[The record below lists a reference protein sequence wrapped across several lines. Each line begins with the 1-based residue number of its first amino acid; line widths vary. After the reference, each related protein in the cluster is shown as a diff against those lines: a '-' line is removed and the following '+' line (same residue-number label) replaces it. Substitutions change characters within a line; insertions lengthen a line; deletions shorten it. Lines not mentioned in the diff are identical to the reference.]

1 MEQEKHNQNKKNQF
15 SDILSELRENN
26 RELTYKEI
34 QSFSDLSEENLA
46 QFRQTWN
53 LLSNKRKEM
62 FFELLLVEFMSNTLM
77 DFSEI
82 ALIGLN
88 DEDPIIRRGSLKLL
102 MDNRKS
108 YFLDQLISIS
118 KQDPDTEVRLDAI
131 STLGYFLMDMETA
144 ERGKNKAKKVLKAL
158 ESLMESPDKLTRLRV
173 MEALAYVD
181 HPAIIPLVYASLTS
195 NIDTEIAS
203 GLRAV
208 QNSLNQR
215 WAANVIENLDH
226 PNPDVQYEAIKAV
239 GELQLKR
246 ARNRI
251 LRLLAQFDQLD
262 DDILDAT
269 ILTASQLGGN
279 QVKEMIE
286 MIEEVFEDEEDMAE
300 LFEEAKSNLE
310 LVDFQK
316 QMAGNPDLK
325 DLFTEESD
333 DESENIEEDY
343 IQILRERIENLPEY
357 EESEDKFEEIE
368 EENEEG
374 EDEDESDYPNRHSHR
389 HSSFSDID
397 WSHFRIIEDLRKE
410 SEDLEDEDFSDLDEF
425 EEDED

>member
-131 STLGYFLMDMETA
+131 STLGYFLMDME
-144 ERGKNKAKKVLKAL
+144 
-158 ESLMESPDKLTRLRV
+158 
-173 MEALAYVD
+173 
-181 HPAIIPLVYASLTS
+181 H
-195 NIDTEIAS
+195 
-203 GLRAV
+203 
-208 QNSLNQR
+208 Q
-215 WAANVIENLDH
+215 
-226 PNPDVQYEAIKAV
+226 
-239 GELQLKR
+239 
-246 ARNRI
+246 
-251 LRLLAQFDQLD
+251 
-262 DDILDAT
+262 
-269 ILTASQLGGN
+269 
-279 QVKEMIE
+279 QV
-286 MIEEVFEDEEDMAE
+286 
-300 LFEEAKSNLE
+300 
-310 LVDFQK
+310 
-316 QMAGNPDLK
+316 
-325 DLFTEESD
+325 
-333 DESENIEEDY
+333 
-343 IQILRERIENLPEY
+343 
-357 EESEDKFEEIE
+357 
-368 EENEEG
+368 
-374 EDEDESDYPNRHSHR
+374 
-389 HSSFSDID
+389 
-397 WSHFRIIEDLRKE
+397 
-410 SEDLEDEDFSDLDEF
+410 
-425 EEDED
+425 